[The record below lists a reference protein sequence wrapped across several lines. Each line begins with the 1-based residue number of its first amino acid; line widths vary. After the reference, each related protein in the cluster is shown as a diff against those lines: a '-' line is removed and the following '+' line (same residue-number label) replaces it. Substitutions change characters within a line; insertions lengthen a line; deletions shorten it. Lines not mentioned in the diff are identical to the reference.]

1 MTLIKN
7 IIFDLDGTLIDSAP
21 GIIGCFRQIL
31 ADRALQ
37 PVRPLDD
44 SLIGPPLRDTL
55 RALTGLADD
64 DHRLNLLVEDFKSHY
79 DRAACLTTPAYAGIT
94 PALQAL
100 KARGISLHIAT
111 NKRILPTQRIVENL
125 GWEAL
130 FTSIYARD
138 SFSPPL
144 KSKAQLI
151 QRLLLE
157 QGIGAAH
164 SIYVGDTQE
173 DGKSARENQMPFWAV
188 LWGYGQFDGGT
199 ESNVSLRLATPED
212 LVNQLIPRA

>member
-31 ADRALQ
+31 EDRALQ
-37 PVRPLDD
+37 TVRPLDD

-64 DHRLNLLVEDFKSHY
+64 DHRLDLLVEDFKSHY

-94 PALQAL
+94 PALEAL
-100 KARGISLHIAT
+100 KARGINLHIAT

-125 GWEAL
+125 GWEEL
-130 FTSIYARD
+130 FTSVYARD

-157 QGIGAAH
+157 QGISADH

-173 DGKSARENQMPFWAV
+173 DGKSARENEMPFWAV
-188 LWGYGQFDGGT
+188 LWGYGQFD
-199 ESNVSLRLATPED
+199 EDEENAFLHRLATPAE
-212 LVNQLIPRA
+212 LVSTLNHA